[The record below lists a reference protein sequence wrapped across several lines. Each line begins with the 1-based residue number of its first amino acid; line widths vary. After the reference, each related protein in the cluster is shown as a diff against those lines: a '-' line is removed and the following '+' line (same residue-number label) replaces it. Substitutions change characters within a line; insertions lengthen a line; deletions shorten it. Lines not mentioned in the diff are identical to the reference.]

1 MESYATPRPAL
12 WTLPRGLTV
21 PRDAP
26 ALAAWT
32 LAFTLV
38 AYLAL
43 RNGGYDTVVRSEVAV
58 AVWWLVLLGTL
69 AGVLPARIGA
79 AGWVAIGLLA
89 AFAAWTGLAIGWSES
104 AERSSIELGRVAAH
118 LGVLVLAIM
127 VQGRTAARTT
137 VNGVACAIGLVTALA
152 VLSRLHPQAFP
163 ANDHFEF
170 LGPGSARKLSYPLNY
185 WNALAAFAAMGAP
198 LLLAIAIGARTLVG
212 QALAAAAL
220 PLSALCIYLTI
231 SRGGILALAVGLAAF
246 LALAP
251 RRLEAAGTLA
261 LAGAGSAILLWGTS
275 LRDALQDGTVT
286 SAALHEGAQVLWIA
300 AFVCGGV
307 ALAQV
312 ALGLAARHAHRP
324 GVLEPGRRAMAR
336 RSLAAL
342 AAVAVVAA
350 GAGAPA
356 RVADAWRDFTA
367 PNGAV
372 VAGSEDNVFSR
383 LQAANGN
390 GRYEFW
396 HAALDAAE
404 TDPWRGIG
412 PGTFEFW
419 WARHATTPGFVRDA
433 HTLYLETLAETG
445 IVGFALLAGVLLWLI
460 GMAVLRALRAP
471 ETLRLWTA
479 AAAAGLAA
487 FLTSAAF
494 EWVWEVAALA
504 MAAMLLAAV
513 LLAGRDDPLRIGE
526 PEPVHPGS
534 ALARGALAALALAAL
549 VAILVPLAATLAT
562 RDSRA
567 AAVLGHLDAAY
578 TDSQTAQRL
587 QPYGATPHVQQ
598 ALVLERAGLLD
609 AAAQAARAATRDE
622 PTNWRTWLVLARLD
636 ARRGAIAPALDE
648 LRTAQRLN
656 PRSMLFAPR

>member
-1 MESYATPRPAL
+1 MESYANPRPAL
-12 WTLPRGLTV
+12 WTLPRSLAV
-21 PRDAP
+21 RRDPP

-58 AVWWLVLLGTL
+58 AVWWLVLLTAL
-69 AGVLPARIGA
+69 AGMLPARIGA
-79 AGWVAIGLLA
+79 AGWVAIALLA

-118 LGVLVLAIM
+118 LGVLVLAIAL
-127 VQGRTAARTT
+127 QGRTAARTT
-137 VNGVACAIGLVTALA
+137 INGVACAIGFVTALA

-163 ANDHFEF
+163 ANEHFEF

-185 WNALAAFAAMGAP
+185 WNALAAFAAMGGP
-198 LLLAIAIGARTLVG
+198 LLLAVAIGARTLAG
-212 QALAAAAL
+212 QALAALAL
-220 PLSALCIYLTI
+220 PLSTLCIYLTI
-231 SRGGILALAVGLAAF
+231 SRGGMLALAVGLVAF
-246 LALAP
+246 VALVP

-261 LAGAGSAILLWGTS
+261 LAGAGSAVLLWGLS
-275 LRDALQDGTVT
+275 LRDALQQGTVT
-286 SAALHEGAQVLWIA
+286 PTGLHQGTQMLWIA
-300 AFVCGGV
+300 VFVCGGV
-307 ALAQV
+307 ALLQV

-324 GVLEPGRRAMAR
+324 PVLEPGRRAMTR

-342 AAVAVVAA
+342 AAVAVVAVAA
-350 GAGAPA
+350 GVPA
-356 RVADAWRDFTA
+356 RVADTWRDFKA
-367 PNGAV
+367 PNGV
-372 VAGSEDNVFSR
+372 VAAGSEDNVFSR

-396 HAALDAAE
+396 QAALNANA

-419 WARHATTPGFVRDA
+419 WARHSTTPGFVRDA

-445 IVGFALLAGVLLWLI
+445 IVGFALLAGFLLWLA
-460 GMAVLRALRAP
+460 AVALVRTLRAP

-479 AAAAGLAA
+479 AAAGGLAA

-494 EWVWEVAALA
+494 EWVWEMAALA
-504 MAAMLLAAV
+504 MAAMLLAAII
-513 LLAGRDDPLRIGE
+513 LAGRDDPLRPRE
-526 PEPVHPGS
+526 PDPARADSWV
-534 ALARGALAALALAAL
+534 ARGVLAALALAAL
-549 VAILVPLAATLAT
+549 VAVLVPLASTLAT

-567 AAVLGHLDAAY
+567 AAARGRLDVAY
-578 TDSQTAQRL
+578 ADSQTAQRL
-587 QPYGATPHVQQ
+587 QPYGATPHLQQ
-598 ALVLERAGLLD
+598 ALVLEQSGFLSP
-609 AAAQAARAATRDE
+609 AARAARAATREE

-636 ARRGAIAPALDE
+636 ARRGAMGPALEE
-648 LRTAQRLN
+648 LRQAQRLN
-656 PRSMLFAPR
+656 PRSTLFAPQ